1 MTTLRFRPG
10 RDFLDNAAA
19 AAWYFLDRCEQH
31 GQGAS
36 AAHLVV
42 PTAAQIPGVRLAL
55 DRAARACGAP
65 RLLPRILTLGHWL
78 LDFPPAMLHGDKV
91 RSHAARLL
99 AVQQAIREQDWL
111 RRAFGAQTEPAAWG
125 LAQTVLTVCDELSAR
140 WLEDAAI
147 RDDDAVLAEDRASL
161 LQEALQRTYAHL
173 SERFLG
179 EEARIVLAFWQALS
193 GPDDPLPARRR
204 ALQAL
209 AQQLTGPVVWLGPT
223 PPTPIEAAFLR
234 AAAEMVP
241 VLEIGYDW
249 SGEAAEG
256 ETNDEDQE
264 SDEHEHHGAAAEA
277 AFDLAPDRAN
287 DPANGLAHD
296 HAGDH
301 ANDHAHDRAGDPD
314 GGRGS
319 WYRTLL
325 KLWPECRLPADTTA
339 VPSLL
344 APRLPADRPCV
355 RLIGSARF
363 EDEAAAAADQLVRW
377 LNEGR
382 KQLALVAHD
391 RVVARR
397 ARALLARAGAPVRDE
412 TGWKL
417 STTRAA
423 AALMRWFDLVVGD
436 GDSAALLDLLK
447 SPFCLPQL
455 PQRGAA
461 IALLERQVR
470 RHGITGGWRRL
481 LQRFPATPQAQ
492 WTADAGP
499 QDDEEAA
506 ALAAAQSA
514 TAALLRQLGGEAQAW
529 PRGNDARPV
538 GFWLRRLQATLDALD
553 MRPALAADDA
563 GAQLLDALA
572 RLDELP
578 DDEAGATATLTLAE
592 FRAMLAAL
600 LEAVAYKEPSEPAA
614 ARITILPLNGARMRR
629 FDGVVIVGCDDAQL
643 PSTAAELM
651 FFSNQ
656 MRRELGLEDREAR
669 FAQQARDLAEVL
681 LNNDDVVMTWQ
692 RFGGR
697 GEPKHVSGWLERLA
711 VHCEAAGAPIAA
723 SVVPSLQEAMA
734 QVGGMPAPSA
744 PELAPARWTAQSY
757 NMLRRCPYQ
766 FFAGR
771 MLGLAGL
778 ETVSDDL
785 EKRDI
790 GELLHQ
796 ILLRYH
802 RDVQAQDV
810 RDDAARIAHLQAVSR
825 EVFDGVMAED
835 GNAIG
840 YYRRWLAVLPSYVA
854 WQAAREREGW
864 YWHAGELD
872 AGADLPMRDGQPIRL
887 HGRIDRLDR
896 HRDGRH
902 AVLDY
907 KTQSA
912 ARLKRKARDAQ
923 EDCQLPFYGLL
934 RADARAGSWIALE
947 DGRNEPRSASP
958 ASRRE
963 VSLPDFDE
971 AVAWLHEQLTHDALR
986 LREGAP
992 LPAFGDAAAC
1002 TWCNARGLCRKGYW
1016 QSTALP
1022 EAVAAAPKYTH
1033 ERAPAQQSGT
1043 PEGRT
1048 AGAPSGQQG
1057 REPTSEQAHEEADEQ
1072 ASQQTTEQTT
1082 DPSSNTQGGPLA

>member
-31 GQGAS
+31 GQSAS

-42 PTAAQIPGVRLAL
+42 PTAAQIPGVRQAL
-55 DRAARACGAP
+55 DRAARASGAP

-78 LDFPPAMLHGDKV
+78 LDFPPAMLHGGKV

-99 AVQQAIREQDWL
+99 AVQQAIRGQDWL

-147 RDDDAVLAEDRASL
+147 RDDDAVLADDRASL

-209 AQQLTGPVVWLGPT
+209 AQQLSGPVVWLGPT

-234 AAAEMVP
+234 AAAEIVP

-256 ETNDEDQE
+256 EA
-264 SDEHEHHGAAAEA
+264 EHHGADEKGSDAAQA
-277 AFDLAPDRAN
+277 ASGF
-287 DPANGLAHD
+287 
-296 HAGDH
+296 
-301 ANDHAHDRAGDPD
+301 DPD
-314 GGRGS
+314 DADDREGQHGS

-325 KLWPECRLPADTTA
+325 TLWPECRLPADTNA
-339 VPSLL
+339 VPALM
-344 APRLPADRPCV
+344 APRLPADRPRV

-436 GDSAALLDLLK
+436 GDTAALLDLLK

-481 LQRFPATPQAQ
+481 LQRFPAASQPQ
-492 WTADAGP
+492 WTADTGP

-506 ALAAAQSA
+506 ALAAAQAA
-514 TAALLRQLGGEAQAW
+514 TAALLRQLAGEAQAW

-538 GFWLRRLQATLDALD
+538 GFWLQRLQATLDALD
-553 MRPALAADDA
+553 MRSALTADDA
-563 GAQLLDALA
+563 GVQLLDALA

-600 LEAVAYKEPSEPAA
+600 LEAVAYKEPSEPSA

-711 VHCEAAGAPIAA
+711 VHCEAAGAPIGA
-723 SVVPSLQEAMA
+723 SVAPALYEANA
-734 QVGGMPAPSA
+734 EVGGMPAPRA

-778 ETVSDDL
+778 EAVSDDL

-986 LREGAP
+986 LREGAR

-1022 EAVAAAPKYTH
+1022 QSVAAAPKYTH
-1033 ERAPAQQSGT
+1033 ERAST
-1043 PEGRT
+1043 
-1048 AGAPSGQQG
+1048 
-1057 REPTSEQAHEEADEQ
+1057 PTSESPEDRAMSEQPGEQGNERGNEQ
-1072 ASQQTTEQTT
+1072 ANHQT
-1082 DPSSNTQGGPLA
+1082 DDNTGGPLA

>member
-31 GQGAS
+31 GQSAS

-42 PTAAQIPGVRLAL
+42 PTAAQIPGVRQAL
-55 DRAARACGAP
+55 DRAARASGAP

-78 LDFPPAMLHGDKV
+78 LDFPPAMLHGGKV

-99 AVQQAIREQDWL
+99 AVQQAIRGQDWL
-111 RRAFGAQTEPAAWG
+111 RQAFGAQTEPAAWG

-147 RDDDAVLAEDRASL
+147 RDDDAVLAEDRAGL
-161 LQEALQRTYAHL
+161 LQEALQRSYAHL

-234 AAAEMVP
+234 AAADMVP

-256 ETNDEDQE
+256 EADEVD
-264 SDEHEHHGAAAEA
+264 DEGGGAVEGASG
-277 AFDLAPDRAN
+277 FDF
-287 DPANGLAHD
+287 
-296 HAGDH
+296 
-301 ANDHAHDRAGDPD
+301 DRAGDGGRDDD
-314 GGRGS
+314 GGRGN

-325 KLWPECRLPADTTA
+325 RLWPECRLPADTSA
-339 VPSLL
+339 LPSLPML
-344 APRLPADRPCV
+344 MAPRLPADRPRV

-436 GDSAALLDLLK
+436 GDTAALLDLLK

-492 WTADAGP
+492 WTADTGSDIGP
-499 QDDEEAA
+499 HDDEEAA
-506 ALAAAQSA
+506 VLAAAQAA
-514 TAALLRQLGGEAQAW
+514 TAALLRQLAGEAQAW

-538 GFWLRRLQATLDALD
+538 GFWLQRLQATLDALD
-553 MRPALAADDA
+553 MRAALTADDA

-578 DDEAGATATLTLAE
+578 DDEASATATLTLAE

-723 SVVPSLQEAMA
+723 SVAPSLHEAIA
-734 QVGGMPAPSA
+734 QAGGMPAPSA
-744 PELAPARWTAQSY
+744 PELAPARWSAQSY

-778 ETVSDDL
+778 EAVSDDL

-802 RDVQAQDV
+802 RDVQARDL
-810 RDDAARIAHLQAVSR
+810 RDDAARVAHLQAVSR

-872 AGADLPMRDGQPIRL
+872 AGAELPMRDGQPIRL

-971 AVAWLHEQLTHDALR
+971 AVAWLQEQLTHDALR

-1022 EAVAAAPKYTH
+1022 EAVTAAPGYTH
-1033 ERAPAQQSGT
+1033 EHAPGH
-1043 PEGRT
+1043 
-1048 AGAPSGQQG
+1048 APPRPSAPM
-1057 REPTSEQAHEEADEQ
+1057 ED
-1072 ASQQTTEQTT
+1072 QTNKPANG
-1082 DPSSNTQGGPLA
+1082 PSSDQEGGLLA

>member
-31 GQGAS
+31 GHGAS

-42 PTAAQIPGVRLAL
+42 PTAAQIPGVRQAL
-55 DRAARACGAP
+55 DRAARASGTP

-78 LDFPPAMLHGDKV
+78 LDFPPAMLQGDRV

-99 AVQQAIREQDWL
+99 SVQQAIRGQDWL

-140 WLEDAAI
+140 WLEDATI

-161 LQEALQRTYAHL
+161 LQQALHRTYAHL

-256 ETNDEDQE
+256 ETSADDEDYE
-264 SDEHEHHGAAAEA
+264 ARGAAANAAIEQALDGADEAEA
-277 AFDLAPDRAN
+277 A
-287 DPANGLAHD
+287 
-296 HAGDH
+296 
-301 ANDHAHDRAGDPD
+301 
-314 GGRGS
+314 RGS

-325 KLWPECRLPADTTA
+325 TLWPECRLPVDTAA
-339 VPSLL
+339 VPSPM
-344 APRLPADRPCV
+344 APRLPADRPRV

-423 AALMRWFDLVVGD
+423 AALMRWFDVVVGD
-436 GDSAALLDLLK
+436 GDTGALLDLLK

-455 PQRGAA
+455 PRRGAA

-481 LQRFPATPQAQ
+481 LQRFPATPQGQ
-492 WTADAGP
+492 WTTDTGP
-499 QDDEEAA
+499 QDDEQAA
-506 ALAAAQSA
+506 ALAAAQAA
-514 TAALLRQLGGEAQAW
+514 TAALLRQLAGEAQAW

-538 GFWLRRLQATLDALD
+538 GFWLQRLQATLDALA

-578 DDEAGATATLTLAE
+578 DDEAGAGATLTLAE

-723 SVVPSLQEAMA
+723 SVAPSLHEAIA

-744 PELAPARWTAQSY
+744 PDLAPARWTAQSY

-778 ETVSDDL
+778 EAVSDDL

-802 RDVQAQDV
+802 RDVQSRDV

-872 AGADLPMRDGQPIRL
+872 TGADLPMRDGQPIRL

-971 AVAWLHEQLTHDALR
+971 AVVWLHEQLTHDALR

-1022 EAVAAAPKYTH
+1022 DAVAAAPKYLH
-1033 ERAPAQQSGT
+1033 EHPHSPQSG
-1043 PEGRT
+1043 PPAARA
-1048 AGAPSGQQG
+1048 AGEPSDQQAN
-1057 REPTSEQAHEEADEQ
+1057 EQANKATNDKE
-1072 ASQQTTEQTT
+1072 
-1082 DPSSNTQGGPLA
+1082 GGPLA